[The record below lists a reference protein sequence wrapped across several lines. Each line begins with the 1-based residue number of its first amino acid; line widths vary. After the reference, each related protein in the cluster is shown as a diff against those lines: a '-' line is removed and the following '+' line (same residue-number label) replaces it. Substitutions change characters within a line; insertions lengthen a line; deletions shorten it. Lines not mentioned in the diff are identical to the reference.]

1 MSKRTQY
8 KRLERELSSLYKESI
23 GEGGLNH
30 YRLIF
35 PDKVW
40 ENKNNT
46 ACYADISY
54 DKRNLGGSVA
64 LVSTTTIHRKY
75 RATVEDC
82 GEYIKWLIQ
91 DSVFARCF
99 RRKSVKKT
107 VEEGIICHTDVPS
120 TLLGGAIVSH
130 RLIYEQGYCDQIK
143 SWKAMVQGGVRPDL
157 AYLFIFLFVFNKQSG
172 LFNYRNIA
180 TGHTPFPT
188 SLTKDIIINFLN
200 REYNKDVLSFKERGS
215 YGGALKMWGKGS
227 DDYEKGPI
235 DNYFQ
240 KIFKERFKDRITP
253 FQAVVKGGATAKE
266 LAEIVLEYQKK
277 HLKEV

>member
-8 KRLERELSSLYKESI
+8 KRLERELSDLYEASI
-23 GEGGLNH
+23 DAGGLNH

-35 PDKVW
+35 PNKVW
-40 ENKNNT
+40 ENGQT
-46 ACYADISY
+46 VCYADISN
-54 DKRNLGGSVA
+54 DKRNLEGSVA
-64 LVSTTTIHRKY
+64 LISTTTVHRKY

-91 DSVFARCF
+91 DSVFAECF

-107 VEEGIICHTDVPS
+107 VEQGIICHTNVPS

-130 RLIYEQGYCDQIK
+130 RMIYENNYCTQIK
-143 SWKAMVQGGVRPDL
+143 SWNAMVQGGVNPDL
-157 AYLFIFLFVFNKQSG
+157 AYLLLFLFVPDKQSE
-172 LFNYRNIA
+172 LFSFRN
-180 TGHTPFPT
+180 TNNGHTPIP
-188 SLTKDIIINFLN
+188 SHLSKEVIMNFLN
-200 REYNKDVLSFKERGS
+200 REYDKGVLSFKEKGS
-215 YGGALKMWGKGS
+215 YGGARKMWGNGANYGNTS
-227 DDYEKGPI
+227 VDD
-235 DNYFQ
+235 YFQ